1 MVSAT
6 SSSSISS
13 LSLLAKASAAAQKSA
28 AAAATTSSSTTA
40 SSAAGSALSSLTGN
54 FNQFL
59 TLLTAQLQHQ
69 DPSNPMSTDNF
80 TSEIA
85 QFAGVQQQV
94 QANTNLSTLISATQ
108 SSQMTSA
115 IGLIGQTTS
124 ATTSTLPLQ
133 NSTASVSF
141 NAPAAGPIAIAVS
154 NSTGTVVK
162 TATLNAAAGLNT
174 WTWNGVTDDG
184 TQMSDGQY
192 SVAVQAASGSDSV
205 ALDTTVSGK
214 VTGIS
219 KTASGI
225 DVNMGASAI
234 DIDDLTG
241 FSGS

>member
-94 QANTNLSTLISATQ
+94 RRTLT
-108 SSQMTSA
+108 
-115 IGLIGQTTS
+115 
-124 ATTSTLPLQ
+124 
-133 NSTASVSF
+133 
-141 NAPAAGPIAIAVS
+141 
-154 NSTGTVVK
+154 
-162 TATLNAAAGLNT
+162 
-174 WTWNGVTDDG
+174 
-184 TQMSDGQY
+184 
-192 SVAVQAASGSDSV
+192 
-205 ALDTTVSGK
+205 
-214 VTGIS
+214 
-219 KTASGI
+219 
-225 DVNMGASAI
+225 
-234 DIDDLTG
+234 
-241 FSGS
+241 